1 MDVFAATKIQQ
12 SLLSD
17 VQHAQTKEKK
27 RLTKGYFFNFKTGF
41 VINIVNILGVNVKS
55 VYSIV

>member
-17 VQHAQTKEKK
+17 VQHTQTKEKK
-27 RLTKGYFFNFKTGF
+27 KKGGWKKVTFL
-41 VINIVNILGVNVKS
+41 ILKLVLL
-55 VYSIV
+55 SI